1 MCLEITSMELW
12 SIFISKYLVSL
23 SSKVYAVDCFEK
35 YLASAIPCLPL
46 NSSLKWKHNQYTGLK
61 SYSDLHLIHFLTI
74 CFRYVITICEINRSK
89 GDSWETLSI
98 SLFRLLFQVTV
109 ISLQQSSRSF
119 FNANAY
125 LMLWFYCSSLL
136 TLSGNWCQ
144 RSKVLKE
151 LSYGP
156 LMRIQEKLDLASSKI
171 TSTSCVIN
179 KNLGKNINT
188 GSPVYHSRS
197 HWSLWI
203 LKKIIENFC
212 INLSFW
218 YQLLVSMALGIRKDY
233 KRNYLITK

>member
-1 MCLEITSMELW
+1 MSWNYIYGVM
-12 SIFISKYLVSL
+12 IFISKYLVSL
-23 SSKVYAVDCFEK
+23 SSKFYAVDCFEK
-35 YLASAIPCLPL
+35 YLVSAIPCSPL
-46 NSSLKWKHNQYTGLK
+46 NSLLKWKHNQYTGLK

-74 CFRYVITICEINRSK
+74 RFRYVITICEINRSK
-89 GDSWETLSI
+89 GDSLETLSI

-136 TLSGNWCQ
+136 TLSENWCQ

-156 LMRIQEKLDLASSKI
+156 LMRTQEKLDLASSKI
-171 TSTSCVIN
+171 TSTSCIIN

-188 GSPVYHSRS
+188 GSPIYHSQS